1 MSSVLPMLSL
11 ALCLLLSPP
20 VAGWNTA
27 AQLSRGRTVSSSRS
41 RPVFALADPAAKDA
55 PADSSFDF
63 GEEKE
68 LKPKTEAALSADEA
82 ELGKMDEMTEQQKE
96 IARLK
101 AAEKFMKKDTG
112 DAVCRTC
119 GYKYRMTE
127 GDGYIPRLTPF
138 QMLPESYTCINCKS
152 PKAFFDPVQIEI
164 AGFEDNQSYG
174 IGTNTWTESQKST
187 AIFGGLGFAF
197 LLLMSGYALN

>member
-1 MSSVLPMLSL
+1 MSSGAAPRSRVRMSSVLPMLSL

-82 ELGKMDEMTEQQKE
+82 ELGKVHLHASVGPLRQDSAASASLHAHLLHDQSAKPSQA
-96 IARLK
+96 IAQR
-101 AAEKFMKKDTG
+101 
-112 DAVCRTC
+112 
-119 GYKYRMTE
+119 
-127 GDGYIPRLTPF
+127 I
-138 QMLPESYTCINCKS
+138 LPT
-152 PKAFFDPVQIEI
+152 
-164 AGFEDNQSYG
+164 
-174 IGTNTWTESQKST
+174 
-187 AIFGGLGFAF
+187 
-197 LLLMSGYALN
+197 